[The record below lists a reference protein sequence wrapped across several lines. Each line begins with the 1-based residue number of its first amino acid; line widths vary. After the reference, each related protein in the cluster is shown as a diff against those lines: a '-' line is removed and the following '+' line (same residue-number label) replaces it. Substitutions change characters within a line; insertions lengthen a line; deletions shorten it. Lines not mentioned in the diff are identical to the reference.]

1 MLIQVNVNIVAT
13 VQNLILAQNCHLHRE
28 TWGKNLLFLD
38 GKSSFVHINNNRNDI
53 LILCQGPTQGLDNTT
68 LTAEAIYHINFTQPS
83 ERFEL
88 SLLYNGSNS
97 FLFVHGTITYQ
108 FKTKN
113 FEIKDF
119 FFFYSLFNI
128 DLQQFFHMCQQ
139 LYKLNL
145 YANLYQRIFIKINY
159 FSIYNVS

>member
-1 MLIQVNVNIVAT
+1 M
-13 VQNLILAQNCHLHRE
+13 
-28 TWGKNLLFLD
+28 GKNYFFLD
-38 GKSSFVHINNNRNDI
+38 GKSSSVHINNNRNDI
-53 LILCQGPTQGLDNTT
+53 LILGEGPTQGLDNTT

-83 ERFEL
+83 KRFEL

-119 FFFYSLFNI
+119 FFSILCLTLIYSR
-128 DLQQFFHMCQQ
+128 FFTCVSS
-139 LYKLNL
+139 Y
-145 YANLYQRIFIKINY
+145 IN
-159 FSIYNVS
+159 